1 MKILITLI
9 FLISL
14 ISCNSSKGAENNN
27 FMLIN
32 PFVDC
37 KSITEAEK
45 IAGFK
50 IVYPDN
56 LFKGNTL
63 YRVLNTD
70 EKMIEIIFKENDG
83 EITLR
88 KSISKNDISGL
99 YFDFK
104 EETTININNINITL
118 RGFSE
123 SYVNAIWSDNTYSY
137 SIYIPSG
144 RDSSYFEQ
152 IVGYIK

>member
-1 MKILITLI
+1 MI
-9 FLISL
+9 
-14 ISCNSSKGAENNN
+14 A
-27 FMLIN
+27 N
-32 PFVDC
+32 PFVECSSLAD
-37 KSITEAEK
+37 AQN
-45 IAGFK
+45 IAGFFF
-50 IVYPDN
+50 YLPED
-56 LFKGNTL
+56 LLKGDVV

-70 EKMIEIIFKENDG
+70 EKMIEIIVKDSDET
-83 EITLR
+83 ITLR

-123 SYVNAIWSDNTYSY
+123 SYVNALWSDNTYSY

-144 RDSSYFEQ
+144 RDYSYFKQ
-152 IVGYIK
+152 IVGYIC

>member
-1 MKILITLI
+1 MI
-9 FLISL
+9 
-14 ISCNSSKGAENNN
+14 A
-27 FMLIN
+27 N
-32 PFVDC
+32 PFVECSSLAD
-37 KSITEAEK
+37 AQN
-45 IAGFK
+45 IAGFSF
-50 IVYPDN
+50 YLPED
-56 LFKGNTL
+56 LLKGDVV

-70 EKMIEIIFKENDG
+70 EKMIEIIVKDSDET
-83 EITLR
+83 ITLR